1 MIWFWIGFFSLI
13 ALLLFLDLGVL
24 HRKATEPSFA
34 SAVGWTIGWICVG
47 LSFSGV
53 VYLMYENH
61 WLGIQLLAD
70 GQRQS
75 GGDAAIVYLSAYL
88 LEQALSIDNIFV
100 ISLLFRSFRVPT
112 KYQHRVLFW
121 GIMGAIVFRVV
132 MLAGGAFLAKKFDWI
147 FYVFGGY
154 LAWQGAK
161 LLRSDEDEDDD
172 AVDKS
177 FAVRALRRVVRI
189 VDGDHGGKFL
199 VRIDGRPA
207 LTTVAVCLVVV
218 ELTDVVFAL
227 DSIPAVLSVSQ
238 ETFIMVTSNIFAIM
252 GLRSLYFVLAG
263 AMAKFKYLKL
273 ALAILL
279 VLIGLKMILHGYVHI
294 PHLLSLAIIAGIIAA
309 GVLASI
315 VLGKDGTEPGEH
327 GEHRARSE
335 NEERDQAKA
344 EPGRDLGGS

>member
-1 MIWFWIGFFSLI
+1 MLWFWIGFFILV

-24 HRKATEPSFA
+24 HRKASEPTFA
-34 SAVGWTIGWICVG
+34 SSVAWTIGWVCVG

-61 WLGIQLLAD
+61 WLGIRLLVD
-70 GQRQS
+70 GKPQS
-75 GGDAAIVYLSAYL
+75 GLDAAAVYLSAYL

-100 ISLLFRSFRVPT
+100 ISLLFRSFRVPN

-121 GIMGAIVFRVV
+121 GIMGAIVFRVI
-132 MLAGGAFLAKKFDWI
+132 MLAGGAFLAKRFDWI

-161 LLRSDEDEDDD
+161 LLRHGEGEDDD
-172 AVDKS
+172 SVDKS
-177 FAVRALRRVVRI
+177 LAVRLLRRVVRI
-189 VDGDHGGKFL
+189 VDGDHGGKFM
-199 VRIDGRPA
+199 VKVDGRRA

-263 AMAKFKYLKL
+263 AMDRFKYLKI
-273 ALAILL
+273 ALAVLL
-279 VLIGLKMILHGYVHI
+279 ILIGGKMILHGHVHI
-294 PHLLSLAIIAGIIAA
+294 PHLLSLALIAGIITA
-309 GVLASI
+309 GVVASI
-315 VLGKDGTEPGEH
+315 LFGKDAPAGTEGDPN
-327 GEHRARSE
+327 RDAR
-335 NEERDQAKA
+335 
-344 EPGRDLGGS
+344 